1 MKGVATLADIELMEE
16 IPLDTR
22 DLPAN
27 TYAAL
32 QRGANKKPD
41 KIALQ
46 FFLQGTNYKDA
57 VFYTYKDLM
66 ALITQ
71 TANMFHALGIGKGD
85 VVSMILPNLP
95 QAYFTIWGGQAAGIV
110 NPIDPL
116 LDAQVMANIMNAAGT
131 KVLVTL
137 APFPASNLWQKV
149 ASIANQVPTLE
160 TILKVDIGY
169 YLGFFQRVG
178 LGFLNLRADKGPKL
192 AANVQDFGL
201 TARQHSGEK
210 LAYGRI
216 IRPDD
221 MAAYFHT
228 GGTANTP
235 KLAQHTHFNE
245 VFAAWSLTM
254 SIGLEAKNI
263 VYCGLPLFHANSV
276 IATGLVPWMQGASVV
291 LGTPAGYRA
300 DGVIPNFWGIVEHY
314 GLNFFS
320 GEPTIFSALLTV
332 PHSEY
337 DISSLQFA
345 LGSAAPMPVE
355 VFNQF
360 EESTS
365 ARMLEGYALTE
376 GACFSSVNPIEGERR
391 VGSIGLRLP
400 YQDMRVVVLAA
411 DGRYERDCRPNEPGA
426 IVVRGPNVFKGYLE
440 EAHNQKVWINT
451 GDGGGGWFNT
461 GDKGWQDAEGYFWLS
476 GTKENVD
483 DA

>member
-22 DLPAN
+22 DLPTN

-178 LGFLNLRADKGPKL
+178 LSF
-192 AANVQDFGL
+192 
-201 TARQHSGEK
+201 
-210 LAYGRI
+210 
-216 IRPDD
+216 
-221 MAAYFHT
+221 
-228 GGTANTP
+228 
-235 KLAQHTHFNE
+235 
-245 VFAAWSLTM
+245 
-254 SIGLEAKNI
+254 
-263 VYCGLPLFHANSV
+263 
-276 IATGLVPWMQGASVV
+276 
-291 LGTPAGYRA
+291 
-300 DGVIPNFWGIVEHY
+300 
-314 GLNFFS
+314 
-320 GEPTIFSALLTV
+320 
-332 PHSEY
+332 
-337 DISSLQFA
+337 
-345 LGSAAPMPVE
+345 
-355 VFNQF
+355 
-360 EESTS
+360 
-365 ARMLEGYALTE
+365 
-376 GACFSSVNPIEGERR
+376 
-391 VGSIGLRLP
+391 
-400 YQDMRVVVLAA
+400 
-411 DGRYERDCRPNEPGA
+411 
-426 IVVRGPNVFKGYLE
+426 
-440 EAHNQKVWINT
+440 
-451 GDGGGGWFNT
+451 
-461 GDKGWQDAEGYFWLS
+461 
-476 GTKENVD
+476 
-483 DA
+483 